1 VGETLPPA
9 HSAWRVARWLLV
21 LLAAVW
27 AVVAFSTVPGVRP
40 RPGFVPLWDGWFQCA
55 GYALAA
61 VLAGQRAVAR
71 EHQRLLW
78 SLVAAALGLRAFA
91 FVWTIAVL
99 DRPPPYP
106 SLADVC
112 WLLSGLLLVAALWLL
127 ARAHLPRTSRTLVL
141 DAVLGGLTVA
151 AVAVASLYG
160 TLVSLSLPGTPTD
173 VVATNLAYPLI
184 DVAQLILIVGL
195 LTATQW
201 RVAPAV
207 LAMSLGIVAMAVVDC
222 VFLYLA
228 STGQYRPGS
237 VLTPLSLGGTALV
250 ALAAWLA
257 ERAPRRAARDG
268 TAGLVVPVLLALVC
282 VGVLIYDAT
291 RTVPI
296 AGTIFAAAGIVVAIV
311 RGYVTLTGDR
321 EAATAT
327 IDAQQRDLERFQAL
341 VGASTDFIGIADT
354 SGRLVYLNPAGRS
367 MVGLSP
373 DVDVTHTVVG
383 DYLTDEAMEVWR
395 RVRQPEVL
403 RRGHWE
409 GESSLRDQRGDAIPV
424 VASTFA
430 IRDPDS
436 DEVQLIATVQ
446 RDISERKAAE
456 QDLRRFGSLVE
467 ASADFIAIAGVDG
480 RVQYVNPGGRDLV
493 GLPPDTDVTETTIA
507 DYLTEDGVRAS
518 LEIEQPA
525 VVAEGHW
532 EGESTLRDL
541 RGGPPIPVAINSF
554 LVSHPDSGEPWLL
567 ATVQRDIS
575 DRIASQREVQ
585 ALADE
590 RQLLLGHLVQ
600 AQEDERA
607 RIAAD
612 VHDDSVQS
620 LAAVELRLSL
630 LQKEIAERQPDLL
643 PTLESLRGT
652 VRGAT
657 DRLRHLLFDLESP
670 AQQHDLSSALSE
682 AAAYVLEDA
691 VRWRVEGDG
700 GRDLEVATRV
710 TAYRIAKEAMVNVR
724 KHAAAHRVVIGLH
737 DRDGG
742 VEVSVV
748 DDGRGFDPA
757 DAADRPGH
765 LGLPGMRDR
774 ATVAGGSVVVESA
787 EGAGT
792 TVRLWLPDHAGDG
805 DHRPAAQEG
814 PGAST

>member
-1 VGETLPPA
+1 MRETLPPPA
-9 HSAWRVARWLLV
+9 PSAWPAARVLLV
-21 LLAAVW
+21 ALAAVC
-27 AVVAFSTVPGVRP
+27 AVVALSTVPGVRSQ
-40 RPGFVPLWDGWFQCA
+40 PGFVPLWDGWFQCT

-61 VLAGQRAVAR
+61 VAASVRAFTR
-71 EHQRLLW
+71 THHRLLW
-78 SLVAAALGLRAFA
+78 SLVSAALALRAFA
-91 FVWTIAVL
+91 FVWSITVL
-99 DRPPPYP
+99 GRPPPYP

-112 WLLSGLLLVAALWLL
+112 WLLSGVLLVAALWLL

-141 DAVLGGLTVA
+141 DAVLGGLTAA
-151 AVAVASLYG
+151 AVVLAFLYG
-160 TLVSLSLPGTPTD
+160 TLVTLTLPGTPTD

-184 DVAQLILIVGL
+184 DVAQLVLIVGL
-195 LTATQW
+195 LAATRW
-201 RVAPAV
+201 RAAPAA

-222 VFLYLA
+222 VFLYLVA
-228 STGQYRPGS
+228 TGQFRPGS

-257 ERAPRRAARDG
+257 ERAPRRPSREG
-268 TAGLVVPVLLALVC
+268 TATLVVPVILALVC
-282 VGVLIYDAT
+282 VAVLIYDAT
-291 RTVPI
+291 RAVPF
-296 AGTIFAAAGIVVAIV
+296 AATAFAAAGIVVAIV
-311 RGYVTLTGDR
+311 RGYVTVTGDR
-321 EAATAT
+321 EVATAT

-341 VGASTDFIGIADT
+341 VGASTDFIGIADI
-354 SGRLVYLNPAGRS
+354 SGRLVYLNPAGRR

-373 DVDVTHTVVG
+373 DLDVSDTVVG

-395 RVRQPEVL
+395 KVRQPEVL

-409 GESSLRDQRGDAIPV
+409 GESSLRDQRGGPAIPV
-424 VASTFA
+424 VASTFT
-430 IRDPDS
+430 IRDPDTG
-436 DEVQLIATVQ
+436 EVQLIATVQ
-446 RDISERKAAE
+446 RDISERRVAE
-456 QDLRRFGSLVE
+456 QELRRFSSLVE

-493 GLPPDTDVTETTIA
+493 GLAPDADVTATTIA
-507 DYLTEDGVRAS
+507 DYLTEEGIRAS
-518 LEIEQPA
+518 LEVEQPA
-525 VVAEGHW
+525 VVADGHW

-554 LVSHPDSGEPWLL
+554 LVHHPDSGEPWLL

-585 ALADE
+585 ALADQ
-590 RQLLLGHLVQ
+590 RQVLLGHLVQ

-612 VHDDSVQS
+612 VHDDSVQA

-630 LQKEIAERQPDLL
+630 LHREIAERQPDLL

-757 DAADRPGH
+757 GAGDQRGH

-787 EGAGT
+787 AGAGT
-792 TVRLWLPDHAGDG
+792 TVRLWLPDRPGDG
-805 DHRPAAQEG
+805 DQRPAG
-814 PGAST
+814 